1 MAATVRVLIVDDH
14 PVFRDGIRSL
24 LESLS
29 NMAVAGEAA
38 NGPDAVRI
46 AAELSPDVVLMDIAL
61 PDMNGIDA
69 TRALLAAC
77 PTARVLMLTMYE
89 EPDSV
94 FSALRAGARGYML
107 KDARPDEIVRAIEA
121 VAQGDAI
128 FGPKIA
134 ERLADYFSAGTRP
147 HPPAVFPELTSRET
161 EVLDLIARGT
171 TNQQMAAHFGVSLK
185 TIQNHVSN
193 VLSKLHVIDR
203 TQAALRGKE
212 AGLG

>member
-1 MAATVRVLIVDDH
+1 MAANVRVLIVDDH

-24 LESLS
+24 LESLP
-29 NMAVAGEAA
+29 NMAVAGEAT
-38 NGPDAVRI
+38 NGPDAVRL
-46 AAELSPDVVLMDIAL
+46 AAELSPDVVLMDIGL
-61 PDMNGIDA
+61 PVMNGIDA

-107 KDARPDEIVRAIEA
+107 KDARSDEIVRAIEA
-121 VAQGDAI
+121 VAAGDAI

-134 ERLADYFSAGTRP
+134 ERLADYFNSGTRP
-147 HPPAVFPELTSRET
+147 HPQAAFPELTNRET
-161 EVLDLIARGT
+161 EVLELIARGT

-193 VLSKLHVIDR
+193 VLGKLHVIDR